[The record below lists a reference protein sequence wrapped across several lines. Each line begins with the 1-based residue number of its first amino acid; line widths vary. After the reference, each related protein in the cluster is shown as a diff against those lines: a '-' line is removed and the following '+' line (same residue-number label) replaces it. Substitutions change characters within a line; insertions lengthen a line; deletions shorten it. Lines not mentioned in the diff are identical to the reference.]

1 MKKRNKKTNAR
12 AIITTQNVGMER
24 KKDVVLI
31 KNNVD
36 KMSEEDIKN
45 LIKLIEKENQQ
56 MKDMYY
62 ALNTPIVNTRQRT
75 FKDLVKKFIHRVVE
89 IFDLRVEGVV

>member
-45 LIKLIEKENQQ
+45 LIKLI
-56 MKDMYY
+56 
-62 ALNTPIVNTRQRT
+62 
-75 FKDLVKKFIHRVVE
+75 
-89 IFDLRVEGVV
+89 

>member
-1 MKKRNKKTNAR
+1 
-12 AIITTQNVGMER
+12 
-24 KKDVVLI
+24 
-31 KNNVD
+31 
-36 KMSEEDIKN
+36 
-45 LIKLIEKENQQ
+45 

-89 IFDLRVEGVV
+89 IFDLRVEGVVSKNRM